1 MYQSCIII
9 TFSRPS
15 ITILLMILLPPWQ
28 SKFCPRLCI
37 KQGHCCRPRTLPLT
51 SIGSTRHF
59 WHSSNCWGR
68 DGIWDKVTNLQTVSH
83 NTSVCASYLAHPL
96 PVPLSVQSANQFCVL
111 SVQPGHHIT
120 SQPSPSLFM
129 KPRAPSPWTLI
140 PDTKLQRN
148 RQFVFLSDPCNSQ
161 QTSPSR
167 LRSGYECLGWILN
180 GGSWDFLPGLWQL
193 SPGPIRDQEVSLNV
207 WMVFPWSPVCSP
219 PLLSDALS
227 EGRDKIQHFKKLE
240 TSLDPPVLRIFECTI
255 YRVFF

>member
-1 MYQSCIII
+1 
-9 TFSRPS
+9 
-15 ITILLMILLPPWQ
+15 MILLPPWQ

-37 KQGHCCRPRTLPLT
+37 KQGHCCRPHTLPLT

-96 PVPLSVQSANQFCVL
+96 PVPLNVQSDNQFCVL

-140 PDTKLQRN
+140 LDTKLQRN
-148 RQFVFLSDPCNSQ
+148 RQFVFFYPILV
-161 QTSPSR
+161 
-167 LRSGYECLGWILN
+167 ILN
-180 GGSWDFLPGLWQL
+180 KPRLVDCDPATSVWDEYWMVEVETFYLDSDNWARVQL
-193 SPGPIRDQEVSLNV
+193 GTKKSV
-207 WMVFPWSPVCSP
+207 WMFEWSFRGHQSVVH
-219 PLLSDALS
+219 LFFLMLWA
-227 EGRDKIQHFKKLE
+227 RAE
-240 TSLDPPVLRIFECTI
+240 TKSGILRNLR
-255 YRVFF
+255 RV